1 MSQTAREVGRIDLT
15 QNIIGPEFQP
25 DRFVKTP
32 NGLILLD
39 LNRRRVGQ
47 WVNDTLLI
55 NGGFGTGNTGL
66 FDPIDIVSSQLDLLI
81 LDRSNSR
88 ISRYDTQLNLIY
100 SISLLINGEALFPTL
115 MSLDSRGRNY
125 IYSPDT
131 HEIYRTGSN
140 TDRLRRFIDLNTYP
154 FAENCVSSMRF
165 GQNDGIAILF
175 DCANEL
181 HLLSRTGK
189 LERRFKVDIEKPNII
204 LPFIQ
209 TWLILNRN
217 GDIQF
222 LEENP
227 FVLPLK
233 GSVIKD
239 ALIDKDFLHVLTE
252 DELIIFDINVYP

>member
-1 MSQTAREVGRIDLT
+1 M
-15 QNIIGPEFQP
+15 
-25 DRFVKTP
+25 
-32 NGLILLD
+32 LD

-115 MSLDSRGRNY
+115 MSMDSRGRNY

-154 FAENCVSSMRF
+154 FAENCVTSMRF
-165 GQNDGIAILF
+165 GKNDGIAILF
-175 DCANEL
+175 DCVNEI

-239 ALIDKDFLHVLTE
+239 ALIDEDFLHVLTE
-252 DELIIFDINVYP
+252 GELIIFDINVYP

>member
-1 MSQTAREVGRIDLT
+1 M
-15 QNIIGPEFQP
+15 
-25 DRFVKTP
+25 
-32 NGLILLD
+32 LD

-66 FDPIDIVSSQLDLLI
+66 FDQIDIVSSQLDLLI

-100 SISLLINGEALFPTL
+100 SISLLINGKALFPTL

-189 LERRFKVDIEKPNII
+189 LERRFKVHIEKPNII

-217 GDIQF
+217 
-222 LEENP
+222 
-227 FVLPLK
+227 
-233 GSVIKD
+233 
-239 ALIDKDFLHVLTE
+239 
-252 DELIIFDINVYP
+252 